1 MRRRNETYYK
11 AKKTEIM
18 ERSFACYCE
27 NGFSGTGIQKLAD
40 ACGMT
45 KPNFYTYFDN
55 VEDLVIQSTQ
65 HCMTKIEDEFMSKA
79 PEDPDELIAFLEELP
94 YWTEQKHGKEYRLMY
109 QIYTHPKYIE
119 YGKRFMQDV
128 NQRYTTYSKRL
139 EKTLGVPYDVLSPL
153 IFVYVH
159 ACVHYAMFGDK
170 EALTAQL
177 STLRRCLTLL
187 QNDYK
192 NTKTTEKQ

>member
-94 YWTEQKHGKEYRLMY
+94 YWTEQKHG
-109 QIYTHPKYIE
+109 
-119 YGKRFMQDV
+119 
-128 NQRYTTYSKRL
+128 
-139 EKTLGVPYDVLSPL
+139 
-153 IFVYVH
+153 
-159 ACVHYAMFGDK
+159 
-170 EALTAQL
+170 
-177 STLRRCLTLL
+177 
-187 QNDYK
+187 
-192 NTKTTEKQ
+192 

>member
-119 YGKRFMQDV
+119 YGKRFM
-128 NQRYTTYSKRL
+128 
-139 EKTLGVPYDVLSPL
+139 P
-153 IFVYVH
+153 
-159 ACVHYAMFGDK
+159 
-170 EALTAQL
+170 
-177 STLRRCLTLL
+177 
-187 QNDYK
+187 
-192 NTKTTEKQ
+192 

>member
-40 ACGMT
+40 ACG
-45 KPNFYTYFDN
+45 
-55 VEDLVIQSTQ
+55 
-65 HCMTKIEDEFMSKA
+65 MTKIEDEFMSKA

-139 EKTLGVPYDVLSPL
+139 EKTLGVPYDVLTPL